1 MASPPVPKPVLTV
14 LSKTGTKTLAS
25 AAQPALTTLDVVNA
39 WKEYA
44 TTCQIEETKR
54 EEIRADRDVRIASI
68 KEQGQVWRAFIEN
81 TFAER
86 RDIFSKSFDMLES
99 GLDSGDDKKISA
111 ALAMIT
117 EQIKVSPMKQAAE
130 MMQAMSDPDVK
141 HIEV

>member
-1 MASPPVPKPVLTV
+1 MPAPVLTV
-14 LSKTGTKTLAS
+14 LSKTGMRTLTNTVA
-25 AAQPALTTLDVVNA
+25 PAWTALDVVSA

-44 TTCQIEETKR
+44 TVCQV
-54 EEIRADRDVRIASI
+54 EIRADRDVRIASI

-86 RDIFSKSFDMLES
+86 RDIFSRSFDMLES
-99 GLDSGDDKKISA
+99 GLDSGDDKKIST